1 MRGGKL
7 DTRVRIERAQQKRSH
22 KGEVLTDGWALVTT
36 VWAGERNTAAVERYA
51 AQQLVAE
58 TDSAFEMRSW
68 PGPVVFGPEERFR
81 LNVGAKADGS
91 GGTPY
96 NVLGILKMPKR
107 GQGVMVLCRARAET
121 TTATLAQ
128 DAQADGE

>member
-7 DTRVRIERAQQKRSH
+7 DTRVRIERAEQKRSR
-22 KGEVLTDGWALVTT
+22 KGEVLTEGWVLVTT

-51 AQQLVAE
+51 AQQVVAE

-81 LNVGAKADGS
+81 LNVGAKKDGT

-96 NVLGILKMPKR
+96 NVRGIVKMPKR

-121 TTATLAQ
+121 TTATLPPEGPP
-128 DAQADGE
+128 DGQ